1 MTQHDEHDPRAR
13 EEGDG
18 GGDELRALWQDAPA
32 PAAVPD
38 VARLLGRE
46 RAFRRSIAFRN
57 ATEHTAAALV
67 VVTFVRMG
75 IAAEGATLIR
85 LACALIAAAAVFVSW
100 KIWVDGRNL
109 PKPDAAAT
117 TAAHLAH
124 HRAALERQIALLGTV
139 PRWYLAPFAPGL
151 VLFLVGVALESPA
164 SAAPMSVRAISLG
177 GTAAFCALVFA
188 AVAWLNRRATKKLQ
202 AELAAL
208 SDG

>member
-1 MTQHDEHDPRAR
+1 MTQHDEHDPRQHEDR
-13 EEGDG
+13 DDGD
-18 GGDELRALWQDAPA
+18 DALRALWQGTPA
-32 PAAVPD
+32 PTPVPD
-38 VARLLGRE
+38 VSRLLGRE
-46 RAFRRSIAFRN
+46 RAFRRSIALRN

-75 IAAEGATLIR
+75 IAAEGATLVR
-85 LACALIAAAAVFVSW
+85 LACALIAAGAVFVSW
-100 KIWVDGRNL
+100 KIWIDGRNL

-151 VLFLVGVALESPA
+151 ALFLVGVALESPLS
-164 SAAPMSVRAISLG
+164 SAPPSVQATVVG
-177 GTAAFCALVFA
+177 GMAGVCTLVFA
-188 AVAWLNRRATKKLQ
+188 AVAWLNRRATRKLQ

-208 SDG
+208 SDV